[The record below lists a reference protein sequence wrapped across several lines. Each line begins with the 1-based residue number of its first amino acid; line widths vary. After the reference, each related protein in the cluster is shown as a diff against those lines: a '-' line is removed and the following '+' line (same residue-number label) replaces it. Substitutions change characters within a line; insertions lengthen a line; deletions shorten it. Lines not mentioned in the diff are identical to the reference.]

1 MQLKAVEKISLVEVV
16 EQKILNIVRKNNLS
30 IGDSLPAELELTE
43 GLGVSRSVVREA
55 LSRLKMLGLLESRKK
70 RGMVIAEPDVFGG
83 CSQILDAAFLNE
95 KTQRDLCE
103 MRLTL
108 ELGLADLLFL
118 RKTDKDLNALE
129 NIVNREEIAR
139 TEQMRLKLE
148 IEFHTTLYQMGRND
162 LLLRFQ
168 GLLEPFF
175 REAVKR
181 EEINGRRKGEASH
194 RDLLEELRSGSP
206 DSFRKRMREHLQ
218 PHFVRLMK
226 NQGTG
231 DRT

>member
-1 MQLKAVEKISLVEVV
+1 MKVKSIEKTNLVEMV
-16 EQKILNIVRKNNLS
+16 EQAILDIVRKNDLS
-30 IGDSLPAELELTE
+30 VGDSLPAELELTE

-55 LSRLKMLGLLESRKK
+55 LSRLRMLGLLKSKK
-70 RGMVIAEPDVFGG
+70 RRGMVIAEPDVFGG
-83 CSQILDAAFLNE
+83 CKQILDTAFLND
-95 KTQRDLCE
+95 KTQRDLYE

-108 ELGLADLLFL
+108 ELGFSDLLFL
-118 RKTDKDLNALE
+118 RKTENDLNTLE
-129 NIVNREEIAR
+129 NIVNREENAR

-148 IEFHTTLYQMGRND
+148 IEFHTKLYQMGRND

-226 NQGTG
+226 NHGTW